1 MNEVEIEETTM
12 APVQVDVNKDN
23 LEDIPA
29 TTQHN
34 LNFDHYNWY
43 NNSVNNQ
50 WNSYLSHG
58 ILDSF
63 PRILNKKS

>member
-1 MNEVEIEETTM
+1 MNEVEIEETTL

-23 LEDIPA
+23 LEDNTA
-29 TTQHN
+29 TTQQN

-50 WNSYLSHG
+50 WNSYLSLR
-58 ILDSF
+58 IVDSF
-63 PRILNKKS
+63 PRILNEKL